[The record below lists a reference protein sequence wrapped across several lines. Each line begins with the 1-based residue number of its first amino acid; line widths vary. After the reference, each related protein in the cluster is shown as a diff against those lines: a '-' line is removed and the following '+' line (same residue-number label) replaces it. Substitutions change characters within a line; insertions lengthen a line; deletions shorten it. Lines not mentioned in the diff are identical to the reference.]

1 MNTFDKIQVLVALIL
16 GLVIAVIILNS
27 DNV

>member
-1 MNTFDKIQVLVALIL
+1 MSTFDKIQLVTAIIL
-16 GLVIAVIILNS
+16 GIAIAVIILNS

>member
-1 MNTFDKIQVLVALIL
+1 MNTFDKIQVVVALIL
-16 GLVIAVIILNS
+16 GIAIAVIILNS

>member
-1 MNTFDKIQVLVALIL
+1 MNTFDKIQLVVALIL
-16 GLVIAVIILNS
+16 GLVIVLIVLNS